1 VEEEV
6 EELMMLVEEVE
17 PAVIELL
24 VMDQHLYKVQ
34 L

>member
-1 VEEEV
+1 VEVEV
-6 EELMMLVEEVE
+6 EELMMLVEGAEQE
-17 PAVIELL
+17 VIELL

>member
-6 EELMMLVEEVE
+6 EFQEVVEVE
-17 PAVIELL
+17 LEVIELL
-24 VMDQHLYKVQ
+24 VMDQHLYKVH